1 MKGVQIMRKVHI
13 VTDSTADLKEE
24 EIRKYGLHIVPLTI
38 QIDKKTFYDGV
49 DVLPEPFLGMM
60 AAATELPK
68 SSQPAA
74 GVFKELY
81 DRSW

>member
-1 MKGVQIMRKVHI
+1 MRKVHI

-49 DVLPEPFLGMM
+49 DVLRKTIPG
-60 AAATELPK
+60 
-68 SSQPAA
+68 
-74 GVFKELY
+74 
-81 DRSW
+81 